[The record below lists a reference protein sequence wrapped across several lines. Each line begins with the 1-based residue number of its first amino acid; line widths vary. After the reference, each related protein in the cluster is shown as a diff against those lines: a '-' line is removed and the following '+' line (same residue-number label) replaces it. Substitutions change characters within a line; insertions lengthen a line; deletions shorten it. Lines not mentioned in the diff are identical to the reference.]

1 MLSSFLN
8 SVIQLLK
15 QPAQSAASESEDVR
29 RDTGCDDTNGCDAL
43 GCDGIISGTPFNHRV
58 ITHDAAL
65 LSGENMANSDID
77 DAAIHTMHTNM
88 VNADESRAK
97 VTNNDSNDVRITE
110 RCEYR
115 TRAFTVDDS
124 LLEAPRLTGED
135 TVRLRHQDPTFFT
148 ERLEKCVSLPNIFRT
163 TSIQDKAMKIAR
175 KRRER
180 KHARLVQ
187 DRLKCNIPEREL
199 KEMKRNVLEDNRRVE
214 FEDETNDTNTEIAD
228 KRDSVHDFKLISKSF
243 DSLMDELRDDESSSD
258 SDEYFSC
265 SEEILDDDIKTYLN
279 KHKVKKLRRISSIQK
294 RSWTIRQRRRENMF
308 KRRSMDVET

>member
-8 SVIQLLK
+8 SVIMLFK
-15 QPAQSAASESEDVR
+15 EAAQPVVSGSEDDR
-29 RDTGCDDTNGCDAL
+29 HATGCEITNGCDAL
-43 GCDGIISGTPFNHRV
+43 GCDGIISGIPSNHCV

-65 LSGENMANSDID
+65 LSGANMANSDKD
-77 DAAIHTMHTNM
+77 DADIYTMHTNM

-97 VTNNDSNDVRITE
+97 VTNDDSNDVRITE

-115 TRAFTVDDS
+115 TRTFTVDDS
-124 LLEAPRLTGED
+124 LLEAARLTGED
-135 TVRLRHQDPTFFT
+135 AIRLRHQDPTFFR

-163 TSIQDKAMKIAR
+163 TSIQDKSMKISR

-180 KHARLVQ
+180 KHARQ
-187 DRLKCNIPEREL
+187 IQNRLKYRSSESESEF
-199 KEMKRNVLEDNRRVE
+199 KETKRDVLEDNRRVE
-214 FEDETNDTNTEIAD
+214 LEDETNDTNTGIAD
-228 KRDSVHDFKLISKSF
+228 SVNDYKFISKSF
-243 DSLMDELRDDESSSD
+243 DSLMDELRADELSSD